1 MEETWEIKEAKGQ
14 VFLEPIW
21 NWLGMLYIFIFNL
34 SKDWNDRKK
43 VLFWSCSFILKMS
56 SDLQVVLTL
65 LCFFSF
71 NQTIYF
77 WLVVVG
83 QCYLFFILF
92 YVIARSKG
100 KAEKR
105 EDSRFMSW
113 LGGEIWFRWVSVAA
127 LRGGAVLHISTQCLF
142 YSQSQ
147 EKDWGGHTW
156 VCCSN
161 SVLPLLCLQTLTSI
175 ILYLVLGL
183 LRVQDWLE

>member
-1 MEETWEIKEAKGQ
+1 
-14 VFLEPIW
+14 
-21 NWLGMLYIFIFNL
+21 
-34 SKDWNDRKK
+34 
-43 VLFWSCSFILKMS
+43 MS

-105 EDSRFMSW
+105 EDSRFMS
-113 LGGEIWFRWVSVAA
+113 
-127 LRGGAVLHISTQCLF
+127 
-142 YSQSQ
+142 
-147 EKDWGGHTW
+147 
-156 VCCSN
+156 
-161 SVLPLLCLQTLTSI
+161 
-175 ILYLVLGL
+175 
-183 LRVQDWLE
+183 